1 VNPGFSYPHTILE
14 KIMTKS
20 PYLPLFELTRGNTVE
35 SIHNGAIAVVD
46 VQGNLVASFG
56 DPGAVTFLRSSAKPF
71 QALPFFEHNGPAIFN
86 LTSQEKALICASHSG
101 TDEHVAVVRSI
112 QKKAGVDESELLC
125 GVHEPYHKPTAERM
139 HDQKEP
145 LTPNRH
151 NCSGKHTGM
160 LAYVKLKQ
168 RSGEQLP
175 EGLEYIDRSHPIQKE
190 ILSVF
195 AEMCDLPVDQVQ
207 IGIDGCSAPNFA
219 VPLRNAAL
227 AFARLCDPE
236 GGDVRPPARAAAC
249 RVITS
254 AMLASPEMVGG
265 PGRFDTAL
273 MQTTRGRIVSKAG
286 AEAYQGMGL
295 LPGALSP
302 GSPALGIALK
312 IGDGDDRN
320 RVRTAVALEVLRQLG
335 ALSPAELELLADFG
349 PTYNLYNWRKVPVGQ
364 AYPTFQLVHHG

>member
-1 VNPGFSYPHTILE
+1 
-14 KIMTKS
+14 MTQS

-35 SIHNGAIAVVD
+35 SIHDGAIAIVD
-46 VQGNLVASFG
+46 VHNNLVANYG
-56 DPGAVTFLRSSAKPF
+56 DPNTITFLRSTAKPF
-71 QALPFFEHNGPAIFN
+71 QALPFFEHDGPALLN

-125 GVHEPYHKPTAERM
+125 GVHEPYHQPTAQRL

-145 LTPNRH
+145 LTSNRH

-160 LAYVKLKQ
+160 LSYVKLKQ
-168 RSGEQLP
+168 RSGEALP
-175 EGLEYIDRSHPIQKE
+175 EGLPYIDLSHTVQKE
-190 ILSVF
+190 ILSTF
-195 AEMCDLPVDQVQ
+195 AEMCDLPVDRVQ

-236 GGDVRPPARAAAC
+236 AGAVRPPARAAAC
-249 RVITS
+249 RSITS
-254 AMLASPEMVGG
+254 AMMTSPEMVGG

-273 MQTTRGRIVSKAG
+273 MQTARGKIVSKAG

-295 LPGALSP
+295 MPGALGP
-302 GSPALGIALK
+302 GSPALGIAMK
-312 IGDGDDRN
+312 IGDGDDRKT
-320 RVRTAVALEVLRQLG
+320 VRRAVALEVLRQLG
-335 ALSPAELELLADFG
+335 ALSPAELEALVEFG
-349 PTYNLYNWRKVPVGQ
+349 PTYKLYNWRKILVGQ
-364 AYPTFQLVHHG
+364 AYPNFQLVRHG